1 MLNDAIK
8 VISKKAGELMH
19 NISRDLVYMP
29 FPGLSSVA
37 DKLGE
42 FSLAWKDENSDD
54 WIDGDICIQTY
65 TQLLC
70 IEYTYLCTH

>member
-8 VISKKAGELMH
+8 VISNKAGELMH
-19 NISRDLVYMP
+19 DVKMCPLSYFLHIS
-29 FPGLSSVA
+29 GLSPVF

-54 WIDGDICIQTY
+54 WIDGDIIY
-65 TQLLC
+65 TN
-70 IEYTYLCTH
+70 IHKFTMYRINIH